1 MRDWAFRVTRWRGS
15 TPSGGAGRQASTP
28 AVGDLSS
35 TTLAVLIV
43 TRVISGFGIGMVTAT
58 ATAYLIELH
67 GTARPE
73 ASRTWADIVTKAANI
88 GGLAVG
94 PLAGGLLAEY
104 VTSPLRTPYL
114 IFLGLLLISAAGVA
128 LTPETVAPP
137 AAPAPYCPQ
146 RVSVPQAARPTFYAA
161 SAATFAA
168 FAAFGLFTSLAPG
181 FIAGTLQQLS
191 RMLVGLV
198 AFFVSGATAVTQTC
212 LPGVTQRTLLACGL
226 ALMPLGLIAV
236 TAAVWQPALALFLLG
251 GVVTGA
257 GAGLLFTGSITTVLG
272 LDDLSSSSETLAGLS
287 LAAYTGLTLPV
298 LGAGIA
304 TRFITDKT
312 ALIGFTVLLI
322 ALCIAGSRR
331 LLNGH
336 PTAPVAA
343 AADN

>member
-1 MRDWAFRVTRWRGS
+1 M
-15 TPSGGAGRQASTP
+15 PP
-28 AVGDLSS
+28 
-35 TTLAVLIV
+35 VLIV

-73 ASRTWADIVTKAANI
+73 ASRTRADIVSTAANI

-128 LTPETVAPP
+128 LTPETVAP
-137 AAPAPYCPQ
+137 YRPQ
-146 RVSVPQAARPTFYAA
+146 RVSVPQAARPTFSAA
-161 SAATFAA
+161 SAATFATFAAFAA

-181 FIAGTLQQLS
+181 FIAGTLHQPS
-191 RMLVGLV
+191 RTLAGLV
-198 AFFVSGATAVTQTC
+198 AFLVFGATAVTQTC

-236 TAAVWQPALALFLLG
+236 TAAVWQPALALLLLG

-257 GAGLLFTGSITTVLG
+257 GAGLLFTGSITAVLS
-272 LDDLSSSSETLAGLS
+272 LADPSSRSETLAGLF
-287 LAAYTGLTLPV
+287 LAAYTGLALPV
-298 LGAGIA
+298 LGVGLA

-336 PTAPVAA
+336 ATAPVAA

>member
-1 MRDWAFRVTRWRGS
+1 M
-15 TPSGGAGRQASTP
+15 PP
-28 AVGDLSS
+28 
-35 TTLAVLIV
+35 VLIV

-73 ASRTWADIVTKAANI
+73 ASRTRADIVSTAANI

-94 PLAGGLLAEY
+94 PLAGGPLAEY

-128 LTPETVAPP
+128 LTPETVAP
-137 AAPAPYCPQ
+137 YRPQ
-146 RVSVPQAARPTFYAA
+146 RVSVPQAARPTFSAA

-181 FIAGTLQQLS
+181 FIAGTLHQPS
-191 RMLVGLV
+191 RTPAGLV
-198 AFFVSGATAVTQTC
+198 AFLVFGATAVTQTC

-236 TAAVWQPALALFLLG
+236 TAAVWQPALALLLLG

-257 GAGLLFTGSITTVLG
+257 GAGLLFTGSITTVLS
-272 LDDLSSSSETLAGLS
+272 LADPSSRSETLAGLF
-287 LAAYTGLTLPV
+287 LAAYTGLALPV
-298 LGAGIA
+298 LGVGFA

-336 PTAPVAA
+336 ATAPVAA